1 MYTFIYTHRCT
12 HIHFTPKAIRRNI
25 IILTFRINVLEKVF
39 PTSRTTCIEQWESKG
54 TKKEKNE
61 VKGREV
67 KFLNT
72 FKLQQ
77 QNQAVSND
85 FSWKDVPYELS

>member
-1 MYTFIYTHRCT
+1 MLALGMSILSVLKVCSVYVS
-12 HIHFTPKAIRRNI
+12 
-25 IILTFRINVLEKVF
+25 IILITDGSLQDSF
-39 PTSRTTCIEQWESKG
+39 PIG

-61 VKGREV
+61 VKGREG